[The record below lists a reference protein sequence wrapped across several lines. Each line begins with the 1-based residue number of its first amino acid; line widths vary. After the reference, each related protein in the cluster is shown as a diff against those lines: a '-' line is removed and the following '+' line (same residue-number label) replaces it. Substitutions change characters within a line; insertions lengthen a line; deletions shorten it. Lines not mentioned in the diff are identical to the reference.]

1 MEWFCHEHLKG
12 GLNSGTGHAELSEER
27 SQGIKPDRLADVE
40 GAPAILVAAET
51 HQVLGRFRRVLPTF
65 NVDDATR
72 LARLPIR
79 SGTHGVGG

>member
-27 SQGIKPDRLADVE
+27 SQGIKPDRL
-40 GAPAILVAAET
+40 ET

-65 NVDDATR
+65 DVDDATR

-79 SGTHGVGG
+79 SGAHGAGG

>member
-40 GAPAILVAAET
+40 GAPAILVAAEA

-79 SGTHGVGG
+79 SGAHGAGG